1 MPRLAKAGRAHLP
14 RRRERDPEG
23 RMSLGDHLR
32 EFRRRVL
39 LAAATVVVAA
49 VAAGLNYDRIF
60 IFLADPFYD
69 YKRANPQNAISLNFG
84 EATSA
89 FSNLITLSVFVGVI
103 AASPVWLYQLWAF
116 IVPGLTQKEKRISLA
131 FIASTVP
138 LFVGGCWLG
147 YLVLPQS
154 LQLLYGFSPEGTSN
168 IQQVSAYFSFVTRF
182 ILVFGGGFL
191 FPVFLVAF
199 NAVGILPAERMIRGW
214 RVATVGI
221 FVFAAVATPT
231 ADPMTMFLLAAP
243 LMVLYFVAYGV
254 ARLIDSRR
262 AKSRPD
268 WLQTA
273 DDEASTL

>member
-1 MPRLAKAGRAHLP
+1 MPRVAKSGRPRLP
-14 RRRERDPEG
+14 KRRERDPEG

-32 EFRRRVL
+32 EFRRRIVIAAGSVL
-39 LAAATVVVAA
+39 VVSI
-49 VAAGLNYDRIF
+49 AAGLNYERIF
-60 IFLADPFYD
+60 NFLSAPFND
-69 YKRANPQNAISLNFG
+69 YKVANPQSDISLNFG

-116 IVPGLTQKEKRISLA
+116 IVPGLTKKEKRISLA
-131 FIASTVP
+131 FIAATVP
-138 LFVGGCWLG
+138 LFLGGCWLA
-147 YLVLPQS
+147 YIVLPQS
-154 LQLLYGFSPEGTSN
+154 LKLLYGFSPEGTSN

-199 NAVGILPAERMIRGW
+199 NAVGILPAEKMIRGW
-214 RVATVGI
+214 RVAVVLI

-243 LMVLYFVAYGV
+243 LMLLYFVAYGI
-254 ARLIDSRR
+254 ARLIDRRR

-268 WLQTA
+268 WLEA
-273 DDEASTL
+273 SDDEASAL

>member
-1 MPRLAKAGRAHLP
+1 
-14 RRRERDPEG
+14 
-23 RMSLGDHLR
+23 MSLGDHLR

-39 LAAATVVVAA
+39 IAAVAVVVFAI
-49 VAAGLNYDRIF
+49 AAGLNYEHVFD
-60 IFLADPFYD
+60 FLTDPFYS
-69 YKRANPQNAISLNFG
+69 YQRANPQSTISLNFG

-89 FSNLITLSVFVGVI
+89 FSNLISLSVFVGVM

-116 IVPGLTQKEKRISLA
+116 VVPGLTQKEKRISLA

-138 LFVGGCWLG
+138 LFLGGCWLG
-147 YLVLPQS
+147 YIVLPQS

-182 ILVFGGGFL
+182 ILVFGAGFL

-199 NAVGILPAERMIRGW
+199 NAVGILPAERMLRGW
-214 RVATVGI
+214 RIATVGI

-254 ARLIDSRR
+254 ARLIDRRR

-268 WLQTA
+268 WLETS
-273 DDEASTL
+273 DDEASAL

>member
-1 MPRLAKAGRAHLP
+1 
-14 RRRERDPEG
+14 
-23 RMSLGDHLR
+23 MSLGDHLR

-39 LAAATVVVAA
+39 IAAGTVVVTAI
-49 VAAGLNYDRIF
+49 AAGLNYERIF
-60 IFLADPFYD
+60 IFLTDPFYD
-69 YKRANPQNAISLNFG
+69 YKRANPQNTISLNFG

-89 FSNLITLSVFVGVI
+89 FSNLITLSVFVGVM

-116 IVPGLTQKEKRISLA
+116 VVPGLTKKEKRISLA
-131 FIASTVP
+131 FIAATVP
-138 LFVGGCWLG
+138 LFLGGCLLG
-147 YLVLPQS
+147 YIVLPQS
-154 LQLLYGFSPEGTSN
+154 LELLYGFSPSGTSN

-199 NAVGILPAERMIRGW
+199 NAVGILPAEKMIRGW
-214 RVATVGI
+214 RVAVVLI

-243 LMVLYFVAYGV
+243 LMLLYFVAYGV
-254 ARLIDSRR
+254 ARLIDRRR

-268 WLQTA
+268 WLETS
-273 DDEASTL
+273 DDEASAL